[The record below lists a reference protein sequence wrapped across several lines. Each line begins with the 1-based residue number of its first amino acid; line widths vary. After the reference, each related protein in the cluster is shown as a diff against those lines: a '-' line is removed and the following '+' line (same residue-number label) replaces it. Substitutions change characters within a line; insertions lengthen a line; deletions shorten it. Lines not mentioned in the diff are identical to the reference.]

1 MKQNIFGL
9 GLLALVCST
18 AFGQSNSSQ
27 SPMAS
32 AVQQAIEG
40 NPEVTA
46 KFNAFKASVDEIDIA
61 NGALKPKV
69 DLTGEVGRTNDL
81 LTNRLPESQNLNR
94 TGLALSISQLLWDGN
109 ATTQEVARLGH
120 SRMARYFDFV
130 DASEQVALEAARA
143 FQDVL
148 RFRRL
153 VQLAEDNY
161 VQHRYALDQIQSRVK
176 AGVGRGVDQEQAGA
190 RLALAESNLV
200 TERANLH
207 DVIERYRRVVGSLPP
222 ADLPVT
228 TSLGK
233 PLPST
238 GNAAMAAAASGNPLI
253 AAAIENLRATRAQA
267 ESRKGAYQPRV
278 EARIRAGG
286 GRNFDGIQ
294 DQKRDVNAQ
303 IAFSWNLYN
312 GGSDDARQRQSA
324 NLLNQAADLRDKA
337 CRDTRQT
344 VAIAYND
351 VRKLDEQLG
360 YLDLNVVAIGK
371 ARDAYRQ
378 QFDIGQRSLLDLLN
392 AENELYTAKRA
403 YAIAAYDHEIAQ
415 VRTFAGMGNLV
426 ATLGLS
432 RADANALPSES
443 ANWSAGEDAASRC
456 PLTPT
461 ELASSSMGELN
472 ARVRNLAPTAPV
484 AAAPAAAAPTAPAS
498 QPAGLATQRLRDWAG
513 AWMSK
518 DLDRYYTFYSASF
531 GPLKANR
538 AKWMAERKRLVTKSG
553 DIKVVL
559 DSIQAQ
565 QISPTRVE
573 TSFVQ
578 TYNSS
583 NFNDTMT
590 KTLTWELERG
600 NWLIVKETNR

>member
-1 MKQNIFGL
+1 MKKNIFSL
-9 GLLALVCST
+9 GLLALACSA
-18 AFGQSNSSQ
+18 AFGQSNS
-27 SPMAS
+27 PMAT
-32 AVQQAIEG
+32 AVQQAIET

-61 NGALKPKV
+61 NGGLKPRL
-69 DLTGEVGRTNDL
+69 DLSGEIGRTTDR
-81 LTNRLPESQNLNR
+81 LTNRSPENQSLNR
-94 TGLALSISQLLWDGN
+94 TGLALTITQLLWDGN

-120 SRMARYFDFV
+120 TRMARYFDFI
-130 DASEQVALEAARA
+130 DASEQAALEASRA

-148 RFRRL
+148 RYRRL
-153 VQLAEDNY
+153 VQLAEENY
-161 VQHRYALDQIQSRVK
+161 VQHRYAYDQIDSRVK
-176 AGVGRGVDQEQAGA
+176 AGVGRGVDLEQAGA

-207 DVIERYRRVVGSLPP
+207 DVTERYRRIVGSLPP
-222 ADLPVT
+222 ANLPPT
-228 TSLGK
+228 LSMGK
-233 PLPST
+233 QLPSS
-238 GNAAMAAAASGNPLI
+238 GSAAMAAAATGNPVV
-253 AAAIENLRATRAQA
+253 AAAIENMRATRSQA
-267 ESRKGAYQPRV
+267 DSRKGAYQPRV
-278 EARIRAGG
+278 EARLRAGAG
-286 GRNFDGIQ
+286 NNFDGIQ
-294 DQKRDVNAQ
+294 DQKHDVNAQ
-303 IAFSWNLYN
+303 IAFTWNLYN

-324 NLLNQAADLRDKA
+324 NLINQAADLRDKA

-351 VRKLDEQLG
+351 VRKLNEQLG

-403 YAIAAYDHEIAQ
+403 YAQASYDHEIAQ
-415 VRTFAGMGNLV
+415 VRTFAGMGNLL

-432 RADANALPSES
+432 RTDATALAPE
-443 ANWSAGEDAASRC
+443 AGNWSAGEDAASRC

-461 ELASSSMGELN
+461 DMAGASMDELN
-472 ARVRNLAPTAPV
+472 ARVRTLAPAKPVAVAAPAVVAPV
-484 AAAPAAAAPTAPAS
+484 AAS
-498 QPAGLATQRLRDWAG
+498 QPAGLASQRLRDWAA

-518 DLDRYYTFYSASF
+518 DLNRYYAFYSPTF
-531 GPLKANR
+531 GPIKANR
-538 AKWMAERKRLVTKSG
+538 AKWMAERKRLVTKPG
-553 DIKVVL
+553 EIRVVI
-559 DSIQAQ
+559 DGIQAQ
-565 QISPTRVE
+565 QVSPTRVE

-590 KTLTWELERG
+590 KTLTWELDKG
-600 NWLIVKETNR
+600 NWLIVKESNR

>member
-1 MKQNIFGL
+1 M
-9 GLLALVCST
+9 ACSS
-18 AFGQSNSSQ
+18 AIGQSNS
-27 SPMAS
+27 ALTA
-32 AVQQAIEG
+32 AVKQAIES

-61 NGALKPKV
+61 NGALKPRV

-81 LTNRLPESQNLNR
+81 LTNRSPEAQNLNR
-94 TGLALSISQLLWDGN
+94 SGLALSITQLLWDGN

-120 SRMARYFDFV
+120 TRMARYFDFV
-130 DASEQVALEAARA
+130 DASEQAALEAARA

-161 VQHRYALDQIQSRVK
+161 VQHKYAFDQIQSRVK
-176 AGVGRGVDQEQAGA
+176 AGVGRGVDLEQAGA

-207 DVIERYRRVVGSLPP
+207 DVTERYRRVVGALPP
-222 ADLPVT
+222 ADLPAT
-228 TSLGK
+228 SSLGK
-233 PLPST
+233 PLPAT
-238 GNAAMAAAASGNPLI
+238 GNAAMSAAAVGNPVI
-253 AAAIENLRATRAQA
+253 AAAIENLRATRSQA

-286 GRNFDGIQ
+286 GHNFDGIQ

-303 IAFSWNLYN
+303 VAFSWNLYN

-351 VRKLDEQLG
+351 VRKLNEQLG

-432 RADANALPSES
+432 RSEAGGLANEA

-456 PLTPT
+456 PLSPT
-461 ELASSSMGELN
+461 VMAGASMEELN
-472 ARVRNLAPTAPV
+472 ARVRTLAP
-484 AAAPAAAAPTAPAS
+484 AAPAAVPTPPAAPVAVPAAA
-498 QPAGLATQRLRDWAG
+498 QPAGLAAQRLRDWAA

-518 DLDRYYTFYSASF
+518 DLERYYTFYSPSF

-538 AKWMAERKRLVTKSG
+538 SKWMAERKRLVTKPG

-559 DSIQAQ
+559 DGIQAQ

-573 TSFVQ
+573 TTFVQ

-583 NFNDTMT
+583 NFNDSMT

>member
-1 MKQNIFGL
+1 MRKNILGL
-9 GLLALVCST
+9 SLLALACSS
-18 AFGQSNSSQ
+18 AIGQSNS
-27 SPMAS
+27 ALTA
-32 AVQQAIEG
+32 AVKQAIES

-61 NGALKPKV
+61 NGALKPRV

-81 LTNRLPESQNLNR
+81 LTNRSPEAQNLNR
-94 TGLALSISQLLWDGN
+94 SGLALSITQLLWDGN

-120 SRMARYFDFV
+120 TRMARYFDFV
-130 DASEQVALEAARA
+130 DASEQAALEAARA

-161 VQHRYALDQIQSRVK
+161 VQHKYAFDQIQSRVK
-176 AGVGRGVDQEQAGA
+176 AGVGRGVDLEQAGA

-207 DVIERYRRVVGSLPP
+207 DVTERYRRVVGALPP
-222 ADLPVT
+222 ADLPAT
-228 TSLGK
+228 SSLGK
-233 PLPST
+233 PLPAT
-238 GNAAMAAAASGNPLI
+238 GNAAMSAAAVGNPVI
-253 AAAIENLRATRAQA
+253 AAAIENLRATRSQA

-286 GRNFDGIQ
+286 GHNFDGIQ

-303 IAFSWNLYN
+303 VAFSWNLYN

-351 VRKLDEQLG
+351 VRKLNEQLG

-432 RADANALPSES
+432 RSEAGGLANEA

-456 PLTPT
+456 PLSPT
-461 ELASSSMGELN
+461 EMAGASMEELN
-472 ARVRNLAPTAPV
+472 ARVRTLAP
-484 AAAPAAAAPTAPAS
+484 AAPAAVPTPPAAPVAVPAAA
-498 QPAGLATQRLRDWAG
+498 QPAGLAAQRLRDWAA

-518 DLDRYYTFYSASF
+518 DLERYYTFYSPNF

-538 AKWMAERKRLVTKSG
+538 SKWMAERKRLVTKPG

-559 DSIQAQ
+559 DGIQAQ

-573 TSFVQ
+573 TTFVQ

-583 NFNDTMT
+583 NFNDSMT

>member
-1 MKQNIFGL
+1 
-9 GLLALVCST
+9 
-18 AFGQSNSSQ
+18 
-27 SPMAS
+27 MAA
-32 AVQQAIEG
+32 AVQQAIES
-40 NPEVTA
+40 NPDVTA

-61 NGALKPKV
+61 TGALKPRV

-94 TGLALSISQLLWDGN
+94 SGLALSITQLLWDGN

-120 SRMARYFDFV
+120 TRMARYFDFV
-130 DASEQVALEAARA
+130 DASEQAALEAARA

-148 RFRRL
+148 RYRRL
-153 VQLAEDNY
+153 VQLAEENY
-161 VQHRYALDQIQSRVK
+161 VQHKYAFDQIQSRVK
-176 AGVGRGVDQEQAGA
+176 AGVGRGVDLEQAGA
-190 RLALAESNLV
+190 RLALAESNLI

-207 DVIERYRRVVGSLPP
+207 DVTERYRRVIGAQPP
-222 ADLPVT
+222 ANLPATMSV
-228 TSLGK
+228 GK
-233 PLPST
+233 PMPAT
-238 GNAAMAAAASGNPLI
+238 GNEAMAAAAVGNPVI
-253 AAAIENLRATRAQA
+253 AAAIENLRATRSQA
-267 ESRKGAYQPRV
+267 ESRQGAYQPRV
-278 EARIRAGG
+278 ETRIRAGG
-286 GRNFDGIQ
+286 GHNFDGIQ

-303 IAFSWNLYN
+303 IAFTWNLYN

-351 VRKLDEQLG
+351 VRKLNEQLG

-403 YAIAAYDHEIAQ
+403 YAIAAYDYEIAQ

-432 RADANALPSES
+432 RPDTKTLAPDS

-461 ELASSSMGELN
+461 EMTSASMDELN
-472 ARVRNLAPTAPV
+472 ARVRNLAPVAPV
-484 AAAPAAAAPTAPAS
+484 AAPAAAVVPTPVAS

-513 AWMSK
+513 AWMAK
-518 DLDRYYTFYSASF
+518 DLDAYYSFYSPNF
-531 GPLKANR
+531 GPIKANR
-538 AKWMAERKRLVTKSG
+538 AKWMAERKRLVTKPG

-559 DSIQAQ
+559 DGIQAQ

-573 TSFVQ
+573 TTFVQ

-600 NWLIVKETNR
+600 SWLIVKETNR